1 MATYKQFNILPAE
14 SPESSDVISNVKDV
28 VSSGMFAN
36 GATSITNNFYTSST
50 QSGSTAAYYLDVYS
64 ANPQTD

>member
-36 GATSITNNFYTSST
+36 GATSITNKFYNS
-50 QSGSTAAYYLDVYS
+50 
-64 ANPQTD
+64 